1 VRSPFDPPE
10 TERHPVLRVQ
20 SYLVTALL
28 LISAGAA
35 AQQSESASADE
46 ARSASAP
53 YEPKVWAREMSGS
66 FGGEQ
71 VDYTAT
77 AGETVLYDDE
87 GKPKASIFSIAY
99 VREGVDD
106 AAARPVTFLFNGGPG
121 SASLWLHMGA
131 FGPKRVV
138 LPSDARD
145 DGAPP
150 YTLVDNPEAPLDVTD
165 VVFIDPVGTGFS
177 RPLGDHDAEEFYGL
191 TEDAAAVGD
200 FIRRWLSENG
210 RWNSPKYVGGE
221 SYGTTRTAMVLR
233 ELEGRFND
241 VAFNGAI
248 LISTILD
255 FSARV
260 PSPGNEM
267 STVVYLP
274 TYAATAWYH
283 GKVEGEEELEPFLE
297 EAREFART
305 DYITAL
311 LQGNRLGDAERARI
325 RSELARFTGLSETY
339 LEQTNLRIE
348 PQRFYK
354 ELLRDRGLTVGR
366 LDSRY
371 TGVDYDAAGERPDM
385 DPSFYGIDAS
395 YTATVNHYLRD
406 VLGVDFKRQY
416 STIGGLGGEWN
427 WELPGQRRQA
437 YLNVGQFIGRAM
449 RENSELRVFNA
460 AGYYDFATPFFGAE
474 YALTRNGVV
483 PERVTFEYYEA
494 GHMMYVHEP
503 SLQKLAADIR
513 AFIAG
518 GGR

>member
-1 VRSPFDPPE
+1 MRYHIRNSAF
-10 TERHPVLRVQ
+10 VLAA
-20 SYLVTALL
+20 ALML
-28 LISAGAA
+28 AAGIEPAA
-35 AQQSESASADE
+35 AQETGKAAAGAED
-46 ARSASAP
+46 
-53 YEPKVWAREMSGS
+53 YEPKSWAREMSGT
-66 FGGEQ
+66 FGGAR
-71 VDYTAT
+71 VDFTAT
-77 AGETVLYDDE
+77 AGETLLYDKE
-87 GKPKASIFSIAY
+87 GDPKAAIFSIAY
-99 VREGVDD
+99 VADGVDD
-106 AAARPVTFLFNGGPG
+106 PAERPVTFLFNGGPG

-138 LPSDARD
+138 LPDDARD

-150 YTLVDNPEAPLDVTD
+150 YTLIDNPHAPLDATD
-165 VVFIDPVGTGFS
+165 IVFIDPVGTGFS
-177 RPLGDHDAEEFYGL
+177 KPLGDHEPDEFYGL

-260 PSPGNEM
+260 PAPGNEM
-267 STVVYLP
+267 STVLYLP
-274 TYAATAWYH
+274 TYAATARYH
-283 GKVEGEEELEPFLE
+283 GKVEGEPDLEAFVA
-297 EAREFART
+297 EAREFARS

-366 LDSRY
+366 LDSRF

-416 STIGGLGGEWN
+416 SVIGGLGGEWN

-437 YLNVGQFIGRAM
+437 YLNVGQFVGRAM
-449 RENSELRVFNA
+449 RENSGLRVFNA
-460 AGYYDFATPFFGAE
+460 AGYYDFATPLFGAE

-494 GHMMYVHEP
+494 GHMMYIHGP
-503 SLQKLAADIR
+503 SLEKLGSDLR
-513 AFIAG
+513 AFIAAG
-518 GGR
+518 E